1 MDLKTSVKIL
11 VGTTI
16 SSLNKSKITG
26 KLCLKDIYLLN
37 IVNSF
42 IIDCKECKNSSDL
55 EKLNKI
61 SRNIQNSNKDI
72 CKTRYSV
79 PNNIFVK
86 ENVRINNFFKSIE
99 SIKNCDGLNNPPSI
113 VGDNNKEIVMN
124 VTVLTRQDFTTDTTP
139 MYQDPEN
146 DSAYLLKILTLPS
159 EGNLVL
165 NGNNVLINQIISFSD
180 IDSGLLSFNIN
191 SISSNDRIIDF
202 NFSIADAGS
211 LTFTE

>member
-1 MDLKTSVKIL
+1 
-11 VGTTI
+11 
-16 SSLNKSKITG
+16 
-26 KLCLKDIYLLN
+26 
-37 IVNSF
+37 
-42 IIDCKECKNSSDL
+42 
-55 EKLNKI
+55 
-61 SRNIQNSNKDI
+61 
-72 CKTRYSV
+72 
-79 PNNIFVK
+79 
-86 ENVRINNFFKSIE
+86 
-99 SIKNCDGLNNPPSI
+99 
-113 VGDNNKEIVMN
+113 
-124 VTVLTRQDFTTDTTP
+124 